1 MSKTRIGVIG
11 CGMISDTYF
20 NAAKRFG
27 NIEIAAC
34 ADIDME
40 VAKKKAEA
48 HENLFPAKTVDE
60 LLADPSIEL
69 VINLTV
75 PKAHA
80 EVDMQILRAGKHAY
94 SEKPLGVDLDQAR
107 EVMKLAAEKNLRIG
121 CAPDTFLGGG
131 QQTARKLID
140 DGWIGKPIAGTAMV
154 LGRGP
159 EKWAH
164 APFFYDYG
172 AGPMLDLGPYYMTAL
187 VNLLGPAKSVIART
201 TKGFDYRTLGAE
213 VSETYQGIYKPAPA
227 LGELLDS
234 LLESGEAPL
243 NDRIPMVM
251 ADGAMYYDTGRE
263 STVTGRCGVMDGEI
277 TSAVERTEVP
287 SENNQSNFGA
297 GYGYQWGPEE
307 GTLEVCMDGK
317 WVVFERRYADDS
329 RVYFAGRWYDKSGL
343 SEDTLRWLAWYNGLS
358 EEEQACISAVPAD
371 LLDESGIS
379 RTEETDAQAD

>member
-107 EVMKLAAEKNLRIG
+107 EVMKLAAEKKLRIG

-164 APFFYDYG
+164 APFFFDYG
-172 AGPMLDLGPYYMTAL
+172 AGPMLDLGPYYITAL
-187 VNLLGPAKSVIART
+187 INLLGPAKSVTAMT
-201 TKGFDYRTLGAE
+201 TKGSDTRVGGPETVPHVYPINVTTHLTGVIEFQCGAL
-213 VSETYQGIYKPAPA
+213 I
-227 LGELLDS
+227 
-234 LLESGEAPL
+234 
-243 NDRIPMVM
+243 
-251 ADGAMYYDTGRE
+251 
-263 STVTGRCGVMDGEI
+263 TVI
-277 TSAVERTEVP
+277 TSFEVYKHGHAP
-287 SENNQSNFGA
+287 IEI
-297 GYGYQWGPEE
+297 YGSE
-307 GTLEVCMDGK
+307 GTLQVPDPNTFGGPVK
-317 WVVFERRYADDS
+317 LFRNGYKDWVECPLSHGYTTNSRSIGAADIINALKS
-329 RVYFAGRWYDKSGL
+329 GRPHRASGELAFHALEIMLAFDKSSQLGAKVMLESTCTQPAPLPLGL
-343 SEDTLRWLAWYNGLS
+343 EDG
-358 EEEQACISAVPAD
+358 E
-371 LLDESGIS
+371 LD
-379 RTEETDAQAD
+379 D

>member
-159 EKWAH
+159 EK
-164 APFFYDYG
+164 
-172 AGPMLDLGPYYMTAL
+172 L
-187 VNLLGPAKSVIART
+187 
-201 TKGFDYRTLGAE
+201 
-213 VSETYQGIYKPAPA
+213 
-227 LGELLDS
+227 S
-234 LLESGEAPL
+234 L
-243 NDRIPMVM
+243 IH
-251 ADGAMYYDTGRE
+251 
-263 STVTGRCGVMDGEI
+263 I
-277 TSAVERTEVP
+277 
-287 SENNQSNFGA
+287 
-297 GYGYQWGPEE
+297 
-307 GTLEVCMDGK
+307 
-317 WVVFERRYADDS
+317 
-329 RVYFAGRWYDKSGL
+329 
-343 SEDTLRWLAWYNGLS
+343 
-358 EEEQACISAVPAD
+358 
-371 LLDESGIS
+371 
-379 RTEETDAQAD
+379 

>member
-107 EVMKLAAEKNLRIG
+107 EVMKLAAEKKLRIG

-164 APFFYDYG
+164 APFFFDYG
-172 AGPMLDLGPYYMTAL
+172 AGPMLDLGPYYITAL
-187 VNLLGPAKSVIART
+187 INLLGPAKSVTAMT
-201 TKGFDYRTLGAE
+201 TKGSDTRVGGPETVPHVYPINVTTHLTGVIEFQCGAL
-213 VSETYQGIYKPAPA
+213 I
-227 LGELLDS
+227 
-234 LLESGEAPL
+234 
-243 NDRIPMVM
+243 
-251 ADGAMYYDTGRE
+251 
-263 STVTGRCGVMDGEI
+263 TVI
-277 TSAVERTEVP
+277 TSFEVYKHGHAP
-287 SENNQSNFGA
+287 IEI
-297 GYGYQWGPEE
+297 YGSE
-307 GTLEVCMDGK
+307 GTLQVPDPNTFGGPVK
-317 WVVFERRYADDS
+317 LFR
-329 RVYFAGRWYDKSGL
+329 
-343 SEDTLRWLAWYNGLS
+343 NG
-358 EEEQACISAVPAD
+358 
-371 LLDESGIS
+371 
-379 RTEETDAQAD
+379 

>member
-107 EVMKLAAEKNLRIG
+107 EVMKLAAEKKLRIG

-159 EKWAH
+159 
-164 APFFYDYG
+164 
-172 AGPMLDLGPYYMTAL
+172 
-187 VNLLGPAKSVIART
+187 
-201 TKGFDYRTLGAE
+201 
-213 VSETYQGIYKPAPA
+213 
-227 LGELLDS
+227 
-234 LLESGEAPL
+234 
-243 NDRIPMVM
+243 
-251 ADGAMYYDTGRE
+251 
-263 STVTGRCGVMDGEI
+263 
-277 TSAVERTEVP
+277 
-287 SENNQSNFGA
+287 
-297 GYGYQWGPEE
+297 
-307 GTLEVCMDGK
+307 
-317 WVVFERRYADDS
+317 
-329 RVYFAGRWYDKSGL
+329 
-343 SEDTLRWLAWYNGLS
+343 
-358 EEEQACISAVPAD
+358 
-371 LLDESGIS
+371 
-379 RTEETDAQAD
+379 

>member
-121 CAPDTFLGGG
+121 
-131 QQTARKLID
+131 
-140 DGWIGKPIAGTAMV
+140 
-154 LGRGP
+154 
-159 EKWAH
+159 
-164 APFFYDYG
+164 
-172 AGPMLDLGPYYMTAL
+172 
-187 VNLLGPAKSVIART
+187 
-201 TKGFDYRTLGAE
+201 
-213 VSETYQGIYKPAPA
+213 
-227 LGELLDS
+227 
-234 LLESGEAPL
+234 
-243 NDRIPMVM
+243 
-251 ADGAMYYDTGRE
+251 
-263 STVTGRCGVMDGEI
+263 
-277 TSAVERTEVP
+277 
-287 SENNQSNFGA
+287 
-297 GYGYQWGPEE
+297 
-307 GTLEVCMDGK
+307 
-317 WVVFERRYADDS
+317 
-329 RVYFAGRWYDKSGL
+329 
-343 SEDTLRWLAWYNGLS
+343 
-358 EEEQACISAVPAD
+358 
-371 LLDESGIS
+371 
-379 RTEETDAQAD
+379 

>member
-164 APFFYDYG
+164 APFFFDYG
-172 AGPMLDLGPYYMTAL
+172 AGPMLDLGPYYITAL
-187 VNLLGPAKSVIART
+187 INLLGPAKSVTAMT
-201 TKGFDYRTLGAE
+201 TKG
-213 VSETYQGIYKPAPA
+213 SETRVGGPDTVPHVYPINVTTHLTGVIEFQCGA
-227 LGELLDS
+227 L
-234 LLESGEAPL
+234 
-243 NDRIPMVM
+243 I
-251 ADGAMYYDTGRE
+251 
-263 STVTGRCGVMDGEI
+263 TVI
-277 TSAVERTEVP
+277 TSFEVYKHGHAP
-287 SENNQSNFGA
+287 IEI
-297 GYGYQWGPEE
+297 YGSE
-307 GTLEVCMDGK
+307 GTLQVPDPNTFGGP
-317 WVVFERRYADDS
+317 VRIFR
-329 RVYFAGRWYDKSGL
+329 
-343 SEDTLRWLAWYNGLS
+343 NGYK
-358 EEEQACISAVPAD
+358 D
-371 LLDESGIS
+371 
-379 RTEETDAQAD
+379 

>member
-107 EVMKLAAEKNLRIG
+107 EVMKLAAEKKLRIG

-164 APFFYDYG
+164 APFFFDYG
-172 AGPMLDLGPYYMTAL
+172 AGPMLDLGPYYITAL
-187 VNLLGPAKSVIART
+187 INLLGPAKSVTAMT
-201 TKGFDYRTLGAE
+201 TKGSDTRVGGPETVPHVYPINVTTHLTGVIEFQCGAL
-213 VSETYQGIYKPAPA
+213 I
-227 LGELLDS
+227 
-234 LLESGEAPL
+234 
-243 NDRIPMVM
+243 
-251 ADGAMYYDTGRE
+251 
-263 STVTGRCGVMDGEI
+263 TVI
-277 TSAVERTEVP
+277 TSFEVYKHGHAP
-287 SENNQSNFGA
+287 IEI
-297 GYGYQWGPEE
+297 YGSE
-307 GTLEVCMDGK
+307 GTLQVPDPNTFGGPVK
-317 WVVFERRYADDS
+317 LFRNGYKDWVECPLSHGYTTNSRSIGAADIINALKS
-329 RVYFAGRWYDKSGL
+329 GRPHRASGELAFHALEIMLAFDKSSQLGRRVELQTTCARPAALPLGL
-343 SEDTLRWLAWYNGLS
+343 EDG
-358 EEEQACISAVPAD
+358 E
-371 LLDESGIS
+371 LD
-379 RTEETDAQAD
+379 D

>member
-107 EVMKLAAEKNLRIG
+107 EVMKLAAEKK
-121 CAPDTFLGGG
+121 LGGG

-164 APFFYDYG
+164 APFFFDYG
-172 AGPMLDLGPYYMTAL
+172 AGPMLDLGPYYITAL
-187 VNLLGPAKSVIART
+187 INLLGPAKSVTAMT
-201 TKGFDYRTLGAE
+201 TKGSDTRVGGPETVPHVYPINVTTHLTGVIEFQCGAL
-213 VSETYQGIYKPAPA
+213 I
-227 LGELLDS
+227 
-234 LLESGEAPL
+234 
-243 NDRIPMVM
+243 
-251 ADGAMYYDTGRE
+251 
-263 STVTGRCGVMDGEI
+263 TVI
-277 TSAVERTEVP
+277 TSFEVYKHGHAP
-287 SENNQSNFGA
+287 IEI
-297 GYGYQWGPEE
+297 YGSE
-307 GTLEVCMDGK
+307 GTLQVPDPNTFGGPVK
-317 WVVFERRYADDS
+317 LFRNGYKDWVECPLSHGYTTNSRSIGAADIINALKS
-329 RVYFAGRWYDKSGL
+329 GRPHRASGELAFHALEIMLAFDKSSQLGAKVMLESTCKQPAPLPLGL
-343 SEDTLRWLAWYNGLS
+343 EDG
-358 EEEQACISAVPAD
+358 E
-371 LLDESGIS
+371 LD
-379 RTEETDAQAD
+379 D

>member
-107 EVMKLAAEKNLRIG
+107 EVMKLAAEKKLRIG

-164 APFFYDYG
+164 APFFFDYG
-172 AGPMLDLGPYYMTAL
+172 AGPMLDLGPYYITAL
-187 VNLLGPAKSVIART
+187 INLLGPAKSVTAMT
-201 TKGFDYRTLGAE
+201 TKGSDTRVGGPETVPHVYPINVTTHLTGVIEFQCGAL
-213 VSETYQGIYKPAPA
+213 I
-227 LGELLDS
+227 
-234 LLESGEAPL
+234 
-243 NDRIPMVM
+243 
-251 ADGAMYYDTGRE
+251 
-263 STVTGRCGVMDGEI
+263 TVI
-277 TSAVERTEVP
+277 TSFEVYKHGHAP
-287 SENNQSNFGA
+287 IEI
-297 GYGYQWGPEE
+297 YGSE
-307 GTLEVCMDGK
+307 GTLQVPDPNTFGGP
-317 WVVFERRYADDS
+317 VRVFRNGYNDWEDVPLAFGYTENSRSIGAADMAYALRS
-329 RVYFAGRWYDKSGL
+329 GRAHRACGEQANHVLEIMLAFDKSSKLGTRVDLETTCPRPAPLPLGL
-343 SEDTLRWLAWYNGLS
+343 EPGELP
-358 EEEQACISAVPAD
+358 E
-371 LLDESGIS
+371 
-379 RTEETDAQAD
+379 

>member
-27 NIEIAAC
+27 NIEVAAC

-107 EVMKLAAEKNLRIG
+107 EVMKLAAAKNLRIG

-164 APFFYDYG
+164 APFFFDYG
-172 AGPMLDLGPYYMTAL
+172 AGPMLDLGPYYITAL
-187 VNLLGPAKSVIART
+187 INLLGPAKSVTAMT
-201 TKGFDYRTLGAE
+201 TKGSDTRVGGPDTVPHVYPINVTTHLTGVIEFQCGAL
-213 VSETYQGIYKPAPA
+213 I
-227 LGELLDS
+227 
-234 LLESGEAPL
+234 
-243 NDRIPMVM
+243 
-251 ADGAMYYDTGRE
+251 
-263 STVTGRCGVMDGEI
+263 TVI
-277 TSAVERTEVP
+277 TSFEVYKHGHAP
-287 SENNQSNFGA
+287 IEI
-297 GYGYQWGPEE
+297 YGSE
-307 GTLEVCMDGK
+307 GTLQVPDPNTFGGPVK
-317 WVVFERRYADDS
+317 LFRNGYSDWVECPLSHGYTANSRSIGAADIINALKS
-329 RVYFAGRWYDKSGL
+329 GRPHRASGELAFHALEIMLAFDKSSKLGAKVMLESTCKQPAPLPLGL
-343 SEDTLRWLAWYNGLS
+343 EDG
-358 EEEQACISAVPAD
+358 E
-371 LLDESGIS
+371 LD
-379 RTEETDAQAD
+379 D